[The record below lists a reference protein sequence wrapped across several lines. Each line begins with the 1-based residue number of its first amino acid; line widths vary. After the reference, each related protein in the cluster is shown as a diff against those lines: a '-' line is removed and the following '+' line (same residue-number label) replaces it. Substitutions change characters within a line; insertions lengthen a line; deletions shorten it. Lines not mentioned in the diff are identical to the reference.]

1 MTDEAEGAE
10 DLLEKGIHHADV
22 SVEFHTQFIR
32 ILELEAERQDATVEE
47 VIRDWCWTAHDR
59 IMRMRYGHLEPTVEV
74 EVPAEL
80 YDRAERLAEINRGS
94 STGMNEYFFNLV
106 EFDYEFK
113 PQEEGDAE
121 DD

>member
-1 MTDEAEGAE
+1 MTDEPEGAE

-47 VIRDWCWTAHDR
+47 VVRNWCWTEHDR

-80 YDRAERLAEINRGS
+80 YDRASRLAEVS
-94 STGMNEYFFNLV
+94 EKHSTGMNEYLFNLLD
-106 EFDYEFK
+106 FDYEFK
-113 PQEEGDAE
+113 PQEEADSE